1 VTRLRFGGKYATSQV
16 VANLL
21 LSPTVKE
28 FVKSANI
35 SQSYEWHVFM
45 ARGVTSLC
53 NLSLSFS
60 SAICNGVTRILVNGA
75 RPWAAMLSNLLL
87 ISLNRATY
95 ALVADVGPSVVRPLS
110 VPWTY
115 LENQA
120 R

>member
-1 VTRLRFGGKYATSQV
+1 
-16 VANLL
+16 
-21 LSPTVKE
+21 
-28 FVKSANI
+28 
-35 SQSYEWHVFM
+35 
-45 ARGVTSLC
+45 
-53 NLSLSFS
+53 
-60 SAICNGVTRILVNGA
+60 
-75 RPWAAMLSNLLL
+75 MLSNLLL